1 MPEAVIRSFAKFREM
16 FGDINKIDVAD
27 GTSVFDAVV
36 AFAEKT
42 EHAEDELLS
51 DGELKPHI
59 ILMYNRERI
68 DSSDAKEIKVRDG
81 DEIVLYPP
89 VSGG

>member
-16 FGDINKIDVAD
+16 FGDVNKINVAE
-27 GTSVFDAVV
+27 GTSVLDTVIS
-36 AFAEKT
+36 FAEKT
-42 EHAEDELLS
+42 ENAKSELLS
-51 DGELKPHI
+51 GNELQPHI

-68 DSSDAKEIKVRDG
+68 DSSDAKEIKVKNG